1 MHRQMMP
8 VDRERAALDA
18 DLAHREA
25 LLDLFYLS
33 QTSCARKSGNTLGYL
48 EVAVFQWNC
57 LGNHGIR
64 GRGYSRGVWLVCD
77 G

>member
-1 MHRQMMP
+1 MMP
-8 VDRERAALDA
+8 VDRERVAVDA

-33 QTSCARKSGNTLGYL
+33 RTSYARNYENTSGYL

-64 GRGYSRGVWLVCD
+64 GRGYSRGLWLVCD